1 MDKFIILFN
10 KSDLARNKFSWIDEN
25 STNDEI
31 KEAIKNFYKKE
42 WIDVEVEISEDMI
55 KVNMSWISESVSQ
68 EEINWIAKL
77 AQQWQFDRARKKLK
91 ELLEKYPTESDLYR
105 LYWQTLS
112 DEWKIEEAEKR
123 LIDCL
128 KYNPDNKWGLVMLW
142 NIYNQ
147 LWKKDLAKKLYKR
160 ALEKDDTDIYALSN
174 YWALCLELWDNEEAE
189 KPLTKAFE
197 IDKNYWITNYSLWI
211 LYFNKKEYIKAFN
224 FTLTAWHNI
233 DKNDPRTQSVMKML
247 IKICIAYDDDFL
259 VEALYIPLKEKLEE
273 ELWKKILFKK
283 DDWISQC
290 AVIKIAE
297 YYWTDEH
304 LVLFNPKNHWYK
316 YCIMHE
322 LTHLKMI
329 SEARKKWTNL
339 IMTSSYEQKEELINN
354 LKEKANYMQIWME
367 SVINSWADSILLQ
380 VYNSPLDLLVENYL
394 YNEYEE
400 LRPSQFLFQLWLITQ
415 WIEVSQNVELKK
427 KVPEIIFDANVVM
440 NSITAQQIK
449 DLYWVDKT
457 EEFWHNDLV
466 RVWKKLYDKFDSRKD
481 SLKPWDEYELV
492 KIWAEKLWFLNYFT
506 TEKEDLN
513 WENIKKVD
521 NNKPE
526 DLQLDKVTEEAKK
539 IWGDSAEIN
548 MAVVMYC
555 LAAIRF
561 FKDKTHAEISKIW
574 YELAIRW
581 SKGIKFWDESTYY
594 INSIPWKEFTWYE
607 FLSYMYV
614 AWKILKVD
622 ADLWLD
628 YSREYELAKQLD
640 ESNKF

>member
-10 KSDLARNKFSWIDEN
+10 KSDLARNKFSWINE
-25 STNDEI
+25 SSSNDEI
-31 KEAIKNFYKKE
+31 LEAIKNFYKKE
-42 WIDVEVEISEDMI
+42 KIDVDIEIDGNTI
-55 KVNMSWISESVSQ
+55 KVNMLWINGWVSQ
-68 EEINWIAKL
+68 KEINWIAKL

-91 ELLEKYPTESDLYR
+91 ELLEKYPAESDLYR

-112 DEWKIEEAEKR
+112 DEWEVEEAEKR

-128 KYNPDNKWGLVMLW
+128 KYNPDNKRGLVMLW

-160 ALEKDDTDIYALSN
+160 ALEKDNRDIYALSN

-189 KPLTKAFE
+189 KTLTKAFE
-197 IDKNYWITNYSLWI
+197 IDKDYWVTNYSLWI
-211 LYFNKKEYIKAFN
+211 LYFNEKEYLKAFD
-224 FTLTAWHNI
+224 FTLIARHNV

-247 IKICIAYDDDFL
+247 IKICIAYDNDFM
-259 VEALYIPLKEKLEE
+259 VETLYIPLKEKLEG
-273 ELWKKILFKK
+273 ELWKKILFRK

-297 YYWTDEH
+297 YYWTNEH
-304 LVLFNPKNHWYK
+304 IVLFNPKNHWYK

-367 SVINSWADSILLQ
+367 SVFNSWADSILLQ

-394 YNEYEE
+394 YNEYKE
-400 LRPSQFLFQLWLITQ
+400 LRPSQFLFQLWLIAQ
-415 WIEVSQNVELKK
+415 WIEIAQNAELKK

-457 EEFWHNDLV
+457 EEFGHNDLV
-466 RVWKKLYDKFDSRKD
+466 RLWKKLYDKFYSRKN
-481 SLKPWDEYELV
+481 SMEPWDEYELV
-492 KIWAEKLWFLNYFT
+492 KIRADKLWFLNYFT

-513 WENIKKVD
+513 WKNIKKVEHI
-521 NNKPE
+521 KPK
-526 DLQLDKVTEEAKK
+526 DLSLDKVTEAVKR
-539 IWGDSAEIN
+539 IWGDSEEIN

-581 SKGIKFWDESTYY
+581 SKWIKLWEESTYY

-614 AWKILKVD
+614 AWQILKPE

-628 YSREYELAKQLD
+628 YSKEYELAKQLD
-640 ESNKF
+640 SKE